1 MAPQILPHSSLS
13 VQCKLA
19 CIRHWSNCNVAHD
32 YYSILAILRLV
43 GDEKHRSADTAD
55 ARSTFNDLQGWTQGV
70 ASCAQR
76 TADLSVGTFRLD
88 YHTAKVEWI
97 LHQFTSFLN
106 GHTLLL
112 AEFSQ
117 QGCIFLRLGV
127 VLRVDEC
134 GLVDVCQAP
143 LLCQRVNL
151 VWIANEDKVRHTVSQ
166 HSVGCP

>member
-1 MAPQILPHSSLS
+1 M
-13 VQCKLA
+13 
-19 CIRHWSNCNVAHD
+19 
-32 YYSILAILRLV
+32 
-43 GDEKHRSADTAD
+43 
-55 ARSTFNDLQGWTQGV
+55 
-70 ASCAQR
+70 
-76 TADLSVGTFRLD
+76 SVGTFRLD

-151 VWIANEDKVRHTVSQ
+151 VWIADKDQVGHIVCQ
-166 HSVGCP
+166 HAVGCSQCALLGGFGEYDALLVAFSAFDDFLY